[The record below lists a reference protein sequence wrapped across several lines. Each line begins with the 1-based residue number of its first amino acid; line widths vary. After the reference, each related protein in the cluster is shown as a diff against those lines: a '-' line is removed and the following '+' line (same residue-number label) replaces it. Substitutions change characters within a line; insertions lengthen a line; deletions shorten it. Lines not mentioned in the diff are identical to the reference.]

1 MMLALAGVSLAAT
14 LAAADVSVGLLG
26 LSGTS
31 EITSDKRDFYV
42 EYLSE
47 RLNGGGVTV
56 VTQAQVAALIGLER
70 QRQLLGCSEGEGRCL
85 AELAGALGTDAL
97 IVGTV
102 AKIGARY
109 AITIKA
115 LDVGSTKVVTAMS
128 ESVDAEEQLLGFLDR
143 AATTIRA
150 DLLRVLRGV
159 TVAPSATKR
168 SLLGPIVTAAAGGAT
183 LVVSALLFGLAK
195 GAERRLLDGDP
206 TITSRQA
213 SLDVASGGRGL
224 QLTSGVLLGVG
235 LAAAAGALVW
245 FFLGSKSADA
255 QVAQWWSTGD
265 LNLLAVAR

>member
-1 MMLALAGVSLAAT
+1 MMLGLAGLSLAAA
-14 LAAADVSVGLLG
+14 LGAADVSVGLLG
-26 LSGTS
+26 FSGTS

-115 LDVGSTKVVTAMS
+115 LDVGTTKVVTAMS

-143 AATTIRA
+143 AAATIRA
-150 DLLRVLRGV
+150 DLLRALRGV
-159 TVAPSATKR
+159 TTAAPPARPSR
-168 SLLGPIVTAAAGGAT
+168 LGPIVTAAAGGAT

-213 SLDVASGGRGL
+213 SLDVASSGKGL

-235 LAAAAGALVW
+235 LAVAAGAVVW

-255 QVAQWWSTGD
+255 ALAAFWSSPSPFA
-265 LNLLAVAR
+265 LAVAR